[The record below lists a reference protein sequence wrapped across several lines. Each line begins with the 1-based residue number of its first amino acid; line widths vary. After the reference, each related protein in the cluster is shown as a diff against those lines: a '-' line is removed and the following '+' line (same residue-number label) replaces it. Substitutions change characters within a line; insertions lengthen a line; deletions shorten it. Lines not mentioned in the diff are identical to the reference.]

1 MTVTITLKGVLLTI
15 IAVLAIVVLIY
26 IIMLLRKLISTLK
39 QVDDI
44 LTDTQKMTAIAS
56 DRVQQVD
63 GVMDDLGD
71 TVTVMVDAVKGNQ
84 SIVAALTHIV
94 DAASSFVGLVR
105 KGKDDEKGGEGE
117 EKTAEKS
124 RERKKQKHKKKA

>member
-26 IIMLLRKLISTLK
+26 IIALLRKLIGTLK

-44 LTDTQKMTAIAS
+44 LADTQKVTAIAS

-84 SIVAALTHIV
+84 SVVAALTHII

-105 KGKDDEKGGEGE
+105 KGKTEENDGESD
-117 EKTAEKS
+117 EKTAKKKS
-124 RERKKQKHKKKA
+124 RTKKTKA

>member
-26 IIMLLRKLISTLK
+26 IIALLRKLIGTLK
-39 QVDDI
+39 QVDVI

-84 SIVAALTHIV
+84 SVVAALTHVI

-105 KGKDDEKGGEGE
+105 KGKNDENGGESE
-117 EKTAEKS
+117 EKTAKKKS
-124 RERKKQKHKKKA
+124 RTKKAKA